1 MKTPISAQG
10 GKGMIQIQNLTKTYG
25 HIKAVDDVSFDVNSG
40 EILGFLGP
48 NGAGKTT
55 TMNII
60 TGYLPATEG
69 KVTVCGFDVMEHPM
83 EVKKRVG
90 YLPEHPPLYNDM
102 TVNEF
107 MDFVMEL
114 KKVDKRK
121 RKAQKID
128 IMEIVQIS
136 DVSDR
141 LIKNLSK
148 GYKQRVGLAQALVG
162 NPEVL
167 VLDEPT
173 VGLDPKQIIGM
184 RKLIKSL
191 GKNHTVI
198 LSSHI
203 LPEVSA
209 VCDRVV
215 IINNGKIA
223 AINTP
228 EDLAKDI
235 ENAARISVTVSG
247 PKNTI
252 LPKIK
257 EISGVTSVEVSEE
270 KSGGVVSYR
279 VESEKEIDV
288 RRTLF
293 FAMAKLGF
301 PIIEMKAVDM
311 TLEDIFIKLVTVE
324 KEVE

>member
-1 MKTPISAQG
+1 M
-10 GKGMIQIQNLTKTYG
+10 YG
-25 HIKAVDDVSFDVNSG
+25 HIKAVDNVSFDVNSG

-60 TGYLPATEG
+60 AGYLPATEG
-69 KVTVCGFDVMEHPM
+69 KVKVCGFDVMENPM

-121 RKAQKID
+121 RKAQKVD

-136 DVSDR
+136 DVQDR

-228 EDLAKDI
+228 EDMAKDI
-235 ENAARISVTVSG
+235 ENAARLSVTVSG
-247 PKNTI
+247 PKSAI
-252 LPKIK
+252 LPKIR
-257 EISGVTSVEVSEE
+257 EISGVTSAEISEE
-270 KSGGVVSYR
+270 KSGSVVTYK

>member
-1 MKTPISAQG
+1 
-10 GKGMIQIQNLTKTYG
+10 MIQIQNLTKTYG
-25 HIKAVDDVSFDVNSG
+25 HIKALDDVSFDVNSG

-60 TGYLPATEG
+60 AGYLPATEG
-69 KVTVCGFDVMEHPM
+69 KVKVCGFDVMEHPM

-184 RKLIKSL
+184 RKLIKGL
-191 GKNHTVI
+191 GKNHTVM

-215 IINNGKIA
+215 IINNGRIA

-235 ENAARISVTVSG
+235 ENAARLSVTVSG

-324 KEVE
+324 TEVE

>member
-1 MKTPISAQG
+1 
-10 GKGMIQIQNLTKTYG
+10 MIQIQNLTKTYG
-25 HIKAVDDVSFDVNSG
+25 HIKALDDVSFDVNSG

-60 TGYLPATEG
+60 AGYLPATEG
-69 KVTVCGFDVMEHPM
+69 KVKVCGFDVMEHPM

-136 DVSDR
+136 DVRDR

-184 RKLIKSL
+184 RKLIKGL

-215 IINNGKIA
+215 IINNGRIA

-235 ENAARISVTVSG
+235 ENAARLSVTVSG

-324 KEVE
+324 TEVE

>member
-1 MKTPISAQG
+1 K
-10 GKGMIQIQNLTKTYG
+10 
-25 HIKAVDDVSFDVNSG
+25 VS
-40 EILGFLGP
+40 
-48 NGAGKTT
+48 
-55 TMNII
+55 
-60 TGYLPATEG
+60 
-69 KVTVCGFDVMEHPM
+69 VCGFDVMEQPM

-114 KKVDKRK
+114 KKVDKNK

-128 IMEIVQIS
+128 IMEIVKIS
-136 DVSDR
+136 DVKDR

-148 GYKQRVGLAQALVG
+148 GYRQRVGLAQALVG

-173 VGLDPKQIIGM
+173 VGLDPNQIIGM
-184 RKLIKSL
+184 RKLIKGL

-228 EDLAKDI
+228 EELGKGI
-235 ENAARISVTVSG
+235 ENAARLSVTVSG

-252 LPKIK
+252 IPRIK
-257 EISGVTSVEVSEE
+257 EINGVTSVEIIEE
-270 KSGGVVSYR
+270 KSGSIVNYKI
-279 VESEKEIDV
+279 ESEKEIDI

-324 KEVE
+324 KEVQ